1 MGSEE
6 LAANLFRITQTE
18 AKMQREQPRRLTPA
32 SVSIAVGSAV
42 RETISSLGGTMPE
55 DLPTTDKGI
64 SELEHAQIKRLR
76 IENEID
82 SGQPSPER

>member
-1 MGSEE
+1 MS
-6 LAANLFRITQTE
+6 
-18 AKMQREQPRRLTPA
+18 
-32 SVSIAVGSAV
+32 
-42 RETISSLGGTMPE
+42 E
-55 DLPTTDKGI
+55 DLPTPDKGI